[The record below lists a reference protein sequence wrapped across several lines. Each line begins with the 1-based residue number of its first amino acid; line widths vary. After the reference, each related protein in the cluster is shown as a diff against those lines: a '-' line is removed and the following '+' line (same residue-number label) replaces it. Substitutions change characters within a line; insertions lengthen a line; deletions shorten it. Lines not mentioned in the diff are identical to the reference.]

1 VRIKGGAEEYQDLPL
16 IDGVAVLSEETCID
30 EPAAWRIRGDRGG
43 AVDMSWARLTRA
55 MEATV
60 DVRIQELAQ
69 QQHRNNGGGGGGLDL
84 SVSAHVARITEEIK
98 LFRGVVAKPCA
109 LDRILVAVSLDSD
122 LILHFKAAPG
132 GGGPSHHLGD
142 FAFRVA
148 AHGSV
153 RA

>member
-1 VRIKGGAEEYQDLPL
+1 
-16 IDGVAVLSEETCID
+16 
-30 EPAAWRIRGDRGG
+30 
-43 AVDMSWARLTRA
+43 

-148 AHGSV
+148 ANGSV

>member
-1 VRIKGGAEEYQDLPL
+1 VVE
-16 IDGVAVLSEETCID
+16 V
-30 EPAAWRIRGDRGG
+30 
-43 AVDMSWARLTRA
+43 SWVRLTKA

-60 DVRIQELAQ
+60 DIRIQELAQ
-69 QQHRNNGGGGGGLDL
+69 QHHRNNGGGGLDL

-122 LILHFKAAPG
+122 LILHYKAAPG
-132 GGGPSHHLGD
+132 GGSPSHHLGD

-148 AHGSV
+148 THGSV